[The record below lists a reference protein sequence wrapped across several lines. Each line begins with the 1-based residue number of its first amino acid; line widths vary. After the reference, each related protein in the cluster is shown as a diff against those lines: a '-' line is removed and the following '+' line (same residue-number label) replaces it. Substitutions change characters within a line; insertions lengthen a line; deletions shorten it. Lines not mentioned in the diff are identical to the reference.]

1 MRRLFR
7 RLVPPS
13 PDVTHASN
21 DTEYAFARSKALLA
35 RIRASVLGRGGVLA
49 GVAFFVFAVLS
60 VFQNEVALRVART
73 LSKRVKKLMGKVE
86 RGGYDLDE
94 KDLKTL
100 EGWRWR
106 VLLW

>member
-1 MRRLFR
+1 MRTLFR
-7 RLVPPS
+7 RFVPPS
-13 PDVTHASN
+13 SDVTHASN
-21 DTEYAFARSKALLA
+21 DTEYAFARSKSLLA

-49 GVAFFVFAVLS
+49 GLALFVFAVLS

-73 LSKRVKKLMGKVE
+73 LSKRVKKLAGKVE
-86 RGGYDLDE
+86 RGGYEVDE
-94 KDLKTL
+94 ADLKAL

>member
-1 MRRLFR
+1 M
-7 RLVPPS
+7 PPS
-13 PDVTHASN
+13 SDVTHASN
-21 DTEYAFARSKALLA
+21 DTEYAFARSKSLLA

-49 GVAFFVFAVLS
+49 GVALFVFAVLS

-73 LSKRVKKLMGKVE
+73 LSKRIKKVVGKVE
-86 RGGYDLDE
+86 KGGYDIDE
-94 KDLKTL
+94 GDLKAL